1 MIINDKEYLLAC
13 LRDIEEQD
21 LLDSL
26 LPTDEVMQKTK
37 NRVVNGSDNSLYNYF
52 EGALD
57 KHHGGMSYDE
67 EKWICLLLFEI
78 SVDLTNQRRKLHIQ
92 THKGD
97 KK

>member
-26 LPTDEVMQKTK
+26 MPTDEVMQKTK
-37 NRVVNGSDNSLYNYF
+37 DRVVTFSNNTLYNYF

-57 KHHGGMSYDE
+57 KHHGVMSYDE
-67 EKWICLLLFEI
+67 EEWM
-78 SVDLTNQRRKLHIQ
+78 
-92 THKGD
+92 
-97 KK
+97 

>member
-37 NRVVNGSDNSLYNYF
+37 NRGVLGSNNALYDYF

-67 EKWICLLLFEI
+67 EEWM
-78 SVDLTNQRRKLHIQ
+78 
-92 THKGD
+92 
-97 KK
+97 